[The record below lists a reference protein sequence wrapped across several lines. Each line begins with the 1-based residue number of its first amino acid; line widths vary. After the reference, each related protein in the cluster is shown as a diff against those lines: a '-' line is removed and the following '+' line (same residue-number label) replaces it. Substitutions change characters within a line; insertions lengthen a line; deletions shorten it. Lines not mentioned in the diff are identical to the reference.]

1 MNTEERLQQLE
12 AFSDHQAAQLLALQT
27 LCRAMLPMID
37 IKPSEALALLTTAR
51 DSLSESFEE
60 MNLPE
65 DAKAD
70 AIRNFDTL
78 TKDVIYANRPD
89 TSPS

>member
-1 MNTEERLQQLE
+1 
-12 AFSDHQAAQLLALQT
+12 
-27 LCRAMLPMID
+27 MID

-51 DSLSESFEE
+51 DSLSESFEA

-70 AIRNFDTL
+70 AIRNFDTM
-78 TKDVIYANRPD
+78 TKDITYANCPD